1 MTEIE
6 FSLESLTNPQGR
18 NGLDSFAA
26 YYQRLLYKEEIYP
39 SHLWA
44 PLDTWYDK
52 QYYGKVDRVQNTIV
66 VGENHLRAIGAAGAS
81 NVLAVDFVAA
91 AFDALA
97 LHMRAAV
104 TAGVCVTTGNSALTD
119 LKAVRGY
126 ENPRQIYAQFLNA
139 AYGSFESST
148 DRYTDKIIDFSSF
161 RSEFLPYLKRV
172 AAYMPITLSNYLLT
186 GAING
191 FTSGL
196 TVAIANAPYD
206 EDNYKYEEFIADP
219 NFSFYVRSA
228 KKFGFIV
235 NKNAPW
241 LLTAD
246 LFTDASLKYIQ
257 LHGSS
262 PTPLTPSTF
271 FDFYYISTYLLD
283 ISILDQYLLNS
294 YRSFVEKNPYYQK
307 RSYKKA
313 SCGTFGVDNFLR
325 SPLASNA
332 TGLTSDKIL
341 ADLYFDLRSL
351 EARNPIPNTQKQRSE
366 MNGIYHTRPD
376 ADLPGLENVAAYIN
390 LIYRDYIYST
400 DYPALN
406 QNVFLNLDNQLR
418 TGKIATVGSIV
429 QQLY

>member
-1 MTEIE
+1 M
-6 FSLESLTNPQGR
+6 
-18 NGLDSFAA
+18 
-26 YYQRLLYKEEIYP
+26 
-39 SHLWA
+39 
-44 PLDTWYDK
+44 
-52 QYYGKVDRVQNTIV
+52 
-66 VGENHLRAIGAAGAS
+66 
-81 NVLAVDFVAA
+81 
-91 AFDALA
+91 
-97 LHMRAAV
+97 
-104 TAGVCVTTGNSALTD
+104 
-119 LKAVRGY
+119 
-126 ENPRQIYAQFLNA
+126 
-139 AYGSFESST
+139 
-148 DRYTDKIIDFSSF
+148 
-161 RSEFLPYLKRV
+161 
-172 AAYMPITLSNYLLT
+172 
-186 GAING
+186 
-191 FTSGL
+191 
-196 TVAIANAPYD
+196 
-206 EDNYKYEEFIADP
+206 
-219 NFSFYVRSA
+219 
-228 KKFGFIV
+228 
-235 NKNAPW
+235 
-241 LLTAD
+241 
-246 LFTDASLKYIQ
+246 
-257 LHGSS
+257 
-262 PTPLTPSTF
+262 
-271 FDFYYISTYLLD
+271 D

-376 ADLPGLENVAAYIN
+376 ADLPGLENVATYIN